1 MMRILVLLVA
11 LLTSGMAQA
20 QGSYLIKPGDV
31 LRVEV
36 LEDATMNRSALVLPD
51 GTISLPQAGV
61 VKAAGKTV
69 ATIQAEVT
77 ALLGPSF
84 AAEPSVY
91 IGIDNVAER
100 VATGT
105 AAATRTISIF
115 LMGESLKPGK
125 IEVKPGSTLLQVLA
139 ESGGFT
145 KFAATKRIQIRRG
158 SAIYTINYQ
167 TIEAGTDPNA
177 QMTMKNGDVI
187 IIPQRRLLE

>member
-1 MMRILVLLVA
+1 MARILVFLVA
-11 LLTSGMAQA
+11 VLLGGMAQA

-36 LEDATMNRSALVLPD
+36 LEDASMNRSALVLPD

-61 VKAAGKTV
+61 VQAAGKTV
-69 ATIQAEVT
+69 GAVQAEVT

-100 VATGT
+100 PVASGV
-105 AAATRTISIF
+105 ARTISIYVI
-115 LMGESLKPGK
+115 GESLKPGK
-125 IEVKPGSTLLQVLA
+125 LEVKSGSTLLQVLA

-145 KFAATKRIQIRRG
+145 KFAAVKRIQIRRG
-158 SAIYTINYQ
+158 SAVYTVNYQ
-167 TIEAGTDPNA
+167 AIEAGSDASA
-177 QMTMKNGDVI
+177 QMVMKSGDVI
-187 IIPQRRLLE
+187 VVPQRRLFE